1 VAAEHGSNRLT
12 PAILKNAL
20 IGLNGYDFMKDA
32 LDDVED
38 EIVALPLRKSSS
50 RQPKKS
56 KSEDKGD
63 VEKAKEKRGRKKIKI
78 DE

>member
-1 VAAEHGSNRLT
+1 M
-12 PAILKNAL
+12 
-20 IGLNGYDFMKDA
+20 NGYEFMKDA

-63 VEKAKEKRGRKKIKI
+63 AEKDKAKEKRGRKKVKI

>member
-1 VAAEHGSNRLT
+1 
-12 PAILKNAL
+12 
-20 IGLNGYDFMKDA
+20 MKDA